1 LTDADRSG
9 TFAPQIRQRTV
20 AKARTLLEALPFMR
34 EHHGKVIVVKYG
46 GAAMESAGLAGSFA
60 EDVALLQSAGITAV
74 VVHGG
79 GPQVT
84 QVSEQLGIET
94 TFVDGLRVTDA
105 ATLDVA
111 TMVLAG
117 KLNTEV
123 VGTLVSG
130 HVRAVGLSGV
140 DGGLLLA
147 RRQTAPDLG
156 FVGEVVHV
164 NADVLRTL
172 TAQRFV
178 PVVASIAVDETTGQ
192 AYNVNA
198 DVVAS
203 ELAIALGAEKLVFI
217 NDVPG
222 VIGPA
227 GDLLSELSAQQCLDL
242 LAAEPRVIG
251 GGMIPKL
258 ESAVRALKA
267 GVPRAHLVDGRVE
280 HSLVLELFTP
290 EGVGTMITPDAGG
303 SGNDPIAGGSPS
315 ASATSPGTEGVWLP

>member
-1 LTDADRSG
+1 MTTDLP
-9 TFAPQIRQRTV
+9 PQIRQRTA

-46 GAAMESAGLAGSFA
+46 GAAMDTVGLASSFA
-60 EDVALLQSAGITAV
+60 EDIALLQSAGITAV

-79 GPQVT
+79 GPHVT
-84 QVSEQLGIET
+84 QVSERLGIET

-105 ATLDVA
+105 ETLDVA

-123 VGTLVSG
+123 VASLVSG
-130 HVRAVGLSGV
+130 GVRAVGLSGV

-147 RRQTAPDLG
+147 RKQSGPDLG

-172 TAQRFV
+172 TDQRFV

-203 ELAIALGAEKLVFI
+203 QLAIELGAEKLVFL

-222 VIGPA
+222 LIGPT
-227 GDLLSELSAQQCLDL
+227 GDLLSELSASQCVDL
-242 LAAEPRVIG
+242 LARPGVVV

-258 ESAVRALKA
+258 ESAVASLQA
-267 GVPRAHLVDGRVE
+267 GVGRVHLVDGRVE
-280 HSLVLELFTP
+280 HVLVLELFTP
-290 EGVGTMITPDAGG
+290 EGVGTMVTPDAASEIGAAGAPNIAPGG
-303 SGNDPIAGGSPS
+303 AR
-315 ASATSPGTEGVWLP
+315 

>member
-1 LTDADRSG
+1 VTTDRADLP
-9 TFAPQIRQRTV
+9 PQIRQRTV

-46 GAAMESAGLAGSFA
+46 GAAMDTVGLASSFA
-60 EDVALLQSAGITAV
+60 EDIALLLSAGITAV

-84 QVSEQLGIET
+84 HLSERLGIET

-117 KLNTEV
+117 KLNTDV
-123 VGTLVSG
+123 VASLVSG
-130 HVRAVGLSGV
+130 GVRAVGLSGV

-147 RRQTAPDLG
+147 RKQSGPDLG

-164 NADVLRTL
+164 NAEVLRTL

-203 ELAIALGAEKLVFI
+203 QLAIELGAEKLVFI

-222 VIGPA
+222 VIGPN
-227 GDLLSELSAQQCLDL
+227 GDLLSELSAAQCEDVLGRPD
-242 LAAEPRVIG
+242 VVS

-258 ESAVRALKA
+258 ESAVAALRA
-267 GVPRAHLVDGRVE
+267 GVGRVHLVDGRVE

-290 EGVGTMITPDAGG
+290 EGVGTMVTPDAADDGKQ
-303 SGNDPIAGGSPS
+303 PS
-315 ASATSPGTEGVWLP
+315 

>member
-1 LTDADRSG
+1 MTGPLP
-9 TFAPQIRQRTV
+9 PQIRQHTV

-34 EHHGKVIVVKYG
+34 EHAGRVIVVKVG
-46 GAAMESAGLAGSFA
+46 GAAMASGGLAASFA
-60 EDVALLQSAGITAV
+60 EDIALLRSVGIKPV

-79 GPQVT
+79 GPAVT
-84 QVSEQLGIET
+84 TMSARLGIEA

-123 VGTLVSG
+123 VGTLVVAG
-130 HVRAVGLSGV
+130 VDAVGLSGV
-140 DGGLLLA
+140 DGRLLLA
-147 RRQTAPDLG
+147 RKQSADEGAPDLG

-164 NADVLRTL
+164 RAQVL
-172 TAQRFV
+172 TALIDQGFV
-178 PVVASIAVDETTGQ
+178 PVVASIAVDETGQ

-203 ELAIALGAEKLVFI
+203 ELAVALDAEKLVFQS
-217 NDVPG
+217 DVPG
-222 VIGPA
+222 LIGPT
-227 GDLLSELSAQQCLDL
+227 GELLSEVGAQQCLDL
-242 LAAEPRVIG
+242 LAAGGVIT
-251 GGMIPKL
+251 GGMIPKV

-267 GVPRAHLVDGRVE
+267 GIGRVHLVDGRVD

-290 EGVGTMITPDAGG
+290 EGIGTMVTPDAGVA
-303 SGNDPIAGGSPS
+303 P
-315 ASATSPGTEGVWLP
+315 

>member
-1 LTDADRSG
+1 MASDLP
-9 TFAPQIRQRTV
+9 PQIRERTV

-46 GAAMESAGLAGSFA
+46 GAAMDRSGLAASFA
-60 EDVALLQSAGITAV
+60 EDIALLQSAGITPV

-84 QVSEQLGIET
+84 QVSARLGIET

-105 ATLDVA
+105 ETLDVA

-117 KLNTEV
+117 KLNKEV
-123 VGTLVSG
+123 VGSLVAG
-130 HVRAVGLSGV
+130 GVAAVGLSGI

-147 RRQTAPDLG
+147 RRQVPDLG

-164 NADVLRTL
+164 NAEVLRTL
-172 TAQRFV
+172 TDRRFV
-178 PVVASIAVDETTGQ
+178 PVVASIAVDETGQ

-198 DVVAS
+198 DVVAA
-203 ELAIALGAEKLVFI
+203 ELAIELAAEKLVFI
-217 NDVPG
+217 GDVPG
-222 VIGPA
+222 LIGPT

-242 LAAEPRVIG
+242 LAQGGVVE

-258 ESAVRALKA
+258 ESAVDALRA
-267 GVPRAHLVDGRVE
+267 GVKRVHLVDGRVE

-290 EGVGTMITPDAGG
+290 EGVGTMIAPDAVR
-303 SGNDPIAGGSPS
+303 DDAAGVPAEVPSP
-315 ASATSPGTEGVWLP
+315 

>member
-1 LTDADRSG
+1 VTIDLP
-9 TFAPQIRQRTV
+9 PQIRQRTV

-46 GAAMESAGLAGSFA
+46 GAAMDTVGLASSFA
-60 EDVALLQSAGITAV
+60 EDVALLQSAGVTAV

-84 QVSEQLGIET
+84 DLSERLGIET

-123 VGTLVSG
+123 VASLVAG
-130 HVRAVGLSGV
+130 GVRAVGLSGV

-147 RRQTAPDLG
+147 RKQSGPDLG

-172 TAQRFV
+172 TRERFV

-192 AYNVNA
+192 SYNVNA

-203 ELAIALGAEKLVFI
+203 QLAIELGAEKLVFI

-222 VIGPA
+222 LIGPT
-227 GDLLSELSAQQCLDL
+227 GDLLSELSSAQCAEL
-242 LAAEPRVIG
+242 LAQPGVVG

-258 ESAVRALKA
+258 ESAVAALA
-267 GVPRAHLVDGRVE
+267 ADVGRVHFVDGRVE

-290 EGVGTMITPDAGG
+290 EGVGTMVTPDVRG
-303 SGNDPIAGGSPS
+303 PQP
-315 ASATSPGTEGVWLP
+315 

>member
-1 LTDADRSG
+1 MTNDLP
-9 TFAPQIRQRTV
+9 PQVRQRTV

-34 EHHGKVIVVKYG
+34 EHHGKIIVVKYG
-46 GAAMESAGLAGSFA
+46 GTAMDTVGLASSFA
-60 EDVALLQSAGITAV
+60 EDIALLQSAGITAV

-84 QVSEQLGIET
+84 TLSERLGIET
-94 TFVDGLRVTDA
+94 TFVDGLRVTHA
-105 ATLDVA
+105 ETLDVA

-123 VGTLVSG
+123 VASLVAG
-130 HVRAVGLSGV
+130 GVRAVGLSGV

-147 RRQTAPDLG
+147 RKQSGPDLG

-172 TAQRFV
+172 TDQRFV

-203 ELAIALGAEKLVFI
+203 QLAIELAAAKLVFI
-217 NDVPG
+217 NDVAG

-227 GDLLSELSAQQCLDL
+227 GDLLSELPAAQCTEL
-242 LAAEPRVIG
+242 LAHPGVVS

-258 ESAVRALKA
+258 ESAVAALAA
-267 GVPRAHLVDGRVE
+267 GVGRVHLVDGRVE

-290 EGVGTMITPDAGG
+290 EGVGTMVTRDAPEGLV
-303 SGNDPIAGGSPS
+303 AGAGEL
-315 ASATSPGTEGVWLP
+315 ATEAPA

>member
-1 LTDADRSG
+1 MSTVPVALP
-9 TFAPQIRQRTV
+9 PQIRQRTV

-46 GAAMESAGLAGSFA
+46 GAAMDTVGLASSFA
-60 EDVALLQSAGITAV
+60 EDISLLLSAGITPV

-84 QVSEQLGIET
+84 SLSERLGIET

-117 KLNTEV
+117 KLNTDV
-123 VGTLVSG
+123 VASLVTG
-130 HVRAVGLSGV
+130 GVPAVGLSGV

-147 RRQTAPDLG
+147 RKQSGPDLG

-164 NADVLRTL
+164 NAAVLRTL
-172 TAQRFV
+172 TEHRFV

-203 ELAIALGAEKLVFI
+203 QLAIELAAEKLVFI

-222 VIGPA
+222 LIGST
-227 GDLLSELSAQQCLDL
+227 GDLLSELSAAQCLEL
-242 LAAEPRVIG
+242 LTQPGVVA

-258 ESAVRALKA
+258 ESAVAALQA
-267 GVPRAHLVDGRVE
+267 GVRRVHLVDGRVE

-290 EGVGTMITPDAGG
+290 EGVGTMVTSDA
-303 SGNDPIAGGSPS
+303 PA
-315 ASATSPGTEGVWLP
+315 AEPGELGK

>member
-1 LTDADRSG
+1 VSAGQVDLP
-9 TFAPQIRQRTV
+9 PQIRQRTV

-34 EHHGKVIVVKYG
+34 EHHGKVIVVKHG
-46 GAAMESAGLAGSFA
+46 GAAMDTAKGPGGLASSFA
-60 EDVALLQSAGITAV
+60 EDISLLQSAGITPV

-84 QVSEQLGIET
+84 NLSERLGIET

-123 VGTLVSG
+123 VASLVTG
-130 HVRAVGLSGV
+130 GVPAVGLSGV

-147 RRQTAPDLG
+147 RKQSGPDLG

-203 ELAIALGAEKLVFI
+203 QLAIELGAEKLVFI

-222 VIGPA
+222 VVGS
-227 GDLLSELSAQQCLDL
+227 GGHLLSELSAAQCLEL
-242 LAAEPRVIG
+242 LGQPGVVS

-258 ESAVRALKA
+258 ESAVAALSA
-267 GVPRAHLVDGRVE
+267 GVGRVHLVDGRVE
-280 HSLVLELFTP
+280 HALVLELFTP
-290 EGVGTMITPDAGG
+290 EGVGTMVTPDAVEL
-303 SGNDPIAGGSPS
+303 DD
-315 ASATSPGTEGVWLP
+315 EVVQR

>member
-1 LTDADRSG
+1 MNAERPSDL
-9 TFAPQIRQRTV
+9 APQIRQRTV
-20 AKARTLLEALPFMR
+20 AKAHTLLEALPFMR

-46 GAAMESAGLAGSFA
+46 GAAMDRTGLAGSFA
-60 EDVALLQSAGITAV
+60 QDVSLLQSAGITAV

-117 KLNTEV
+117 RLNTEV
-123 VGTLVSG
+123 VATLVTG
-130 HVRAVGLSGV
+130 GVPAVGLSGV

-172 TAQRFV
+172 TRERFV

-222 VIGPA
+222 LIGPN
-227 GDLLSELSAQQCLDL
+227 GDLLSELSAQQCLEL
-242 LAAEPRVIG
+242 LALTDVVD

-258 ESAVRALKA
+258 ESAVQALKA
-267 GVPRAHLVDGRVE
+267 GVGRVHLVDGRVE

-290 EGVGTMITPDAGG
+290 EGVGTMITPGV
-303 SGNDPIAGGSPS
+303 PSP
-315 ASATSPGTEGVWLP
+315 

>member
-1 LTDADRSG
+1 VTSDRPPLQAAEGASHEVP
-9 TFAPQIRQRTV
+9 PQVRQRTV

-46 GAAMESAGLAGSFA
+46 GAAMDTVGLAASFA
-60 EDVALLQSAGITAV
+60 EDIALLQSAGITAV

-84 QVSEQLGIET
+84 NLSQRLGIET

-105 ATLDVA
+105 ETLDVA

-117 KLNTEV
+117 KLNTDV
-123 VGTLVSG
+123 VASLVAG
-130 HVRAVGLSGV
+130 GVRAVGLSGV

-147 RRQTAPDLG
+147 RKQAGPDLG

-203 ELAIALGAEKLVFI
+203 QLAIELGAEKLVFI

-227 GDLLSELSAQQCLDL
+227 GEMLSELSVSQCAGL
-242 LAAEPRVIG
+242 LAQSGAVA

-258 ESAVRALKA
+258 ESAVASVRA
-267 GVPRAHLVDGRVE
+267 GVGRAHLVDGRVE

-290 EGVGTMITPDAGG
+290 EGAGTMIAPDAEG
-303 SGNDPIAGGSPS
+303 SS
-315 ASATSPGTEGVWLP
+315 

>member
-1 LTDADRSG
+1 VSVDLP
-9 TFAPQIRQRTV
+9 PQIRQRTV

-34 EHHGKVIVVKYG
+34 EHHGKVIVVKVG
-46 GAAMESAGLAGSFA
+46 GAAMDTVGQQGSVGPLAGPFA
-60 EDVALLQSAGITAV
+60 EDIALLQSAGITPV

-84 QVSEQLGIET
+84 NLSERLGIET

-117 KLNTEV
+117 KLNTDV
-123 VGTLVSG
+123 VASLVTG
-130 HVRAVGLSGV
+130 GVPAVGLSGV

-147 RRQTAPDLG
+147 RKQSGPDLG

-172 TAQRFV
+172 TGQRFV
-178 PVVASIAVDETTGQ
+178 PVVASIAVDETTAQ

-203 ELAIALGAEKLVFI
+203 QLAIELGAEKLVFI

-222 VIGPA
+222 VIGPT
-227 GDLLSELSAQQCLDL
+227 GDLLSELSATQCIEL
-242 LAAEPRVIG
+242 LAHADAVS

-258 ESAVRALKA
+258 ESAVAALSA
-267 GVPRAHLVDGRVE
+267 GVGRVHLVDGRVE

-290 EGVGTMITPDAGG
+290 EGVGTMVTPDAV
-303 SGNDPIAGGSPS
+303 
-315 ASATSPGTEGVWLP
+315 TEGEPS

>member
-1 LTDADRSG
+1 VTIDLP
-9 TFAPQIRQRTV
+9 PQIRQRTV

-46 GAAMESAGLAGSFA
+46 GAAMDTVGLASSFA
-60 EDVALLQSAGITAV
+60 EDVALLQSAGVTAV

-84 QVSEQLGIET
+84 DLSERLGIET
-94 TFVDGLRVTDA
+94 MFVDGLRVTDA

-123 VGTLVSG
+123 VASLVAG
-130 HVRAVGLSGV
+130 GVRAVGLSGV

-147 RRQTAPDLG
+147 RKQSGPDLG

-172 TAQRFV
+172 TRERFV

-192 AYNVNA
+192 SYNVNA

-203 ELAIALGAEKLVFI
+203 QLAIELGAEKLVFI

-222 VIGPA
+222 LIGPT
-227 GDLLSELSAQQCLDL
+227 GDLLSELSSAQCAEL
-242 LAAEPRVIG
+242 LAQPGVVG

-258 ESAVRALKA
+258 ESAVAALA
-267 GVPRAHLVDGRVE
+267 ADVGRVHFVDGRVE

-290 EGVGTMITPDAGG
+290 EGVGTMVTPDVRG
-303 SGNDPIAGGSPS
+303 PQP
-315 ASATSPGTEGVWLP
+315 